1 VADSLSTPSSYLA
14 STHNERALSSRYRC
28 AVEHTPAFEW
38 NLPDTAS
45 GQASPTKKSR
55 RGGPSNGR
63 DQKRGDNKPVSGD
76 SASRRSGIAIGGSY
90 IGVGGIG
97 IVSRVA
103 DTELLP
109 FAAAGIG
116 LLIGFGSL
124 EVVFDPPSG
133 ERVWLL
139 LGLAT
144 LNGQVLLG
152 AIISETEQSVAFIA
166 ESVAMFVFALTYLAA
181 NTPSTNLASFLTVST
196 LTTLLF
202 VIFGWPLYRFGDD
215 VRNRAS

>member
-1 VADSLSTPSSYLA
+1 MAILDSYN
-14 STHNERALSSRYRC
+14 HALGIILVGVVLFVGGLW
-28 AVEHTPAFEW
+28 AVTFYQPVLFEGIFI
-38 NLPDTAS
+38 A
-45 GQASPTKKSR
+45 A
-55 RGGPSNGR
+55 
-63 DQKRGDNKPVSGD
+63 
-76 SASRRSGIAIGGSY
+76 GIAIGGSY

-97 IVSRVA
+97 IVSRVVET
-103 DTELLP
+103 DLLP
-109 FAAAGIG
+109 FVAAGIG
-116 LLIGFGSL
+116 LLIGFGSV
-124 EVVFDPPSG
+124 EFVFDQPSS
-133 ERVWLL
+133 ERVWLF

-166 ESVAMFVFALTYLAA
+166 ESIAVFVFALTYLAA

-202 VIFGWPLYRFGDD
+202 VIFGWPLYRFGND